1 MSKLP
6 SILVA
11 GLFLLAIWLPT
22 LDILFK
28 LDPSS
33 DLREGRRA
41 AAAPRM
47 PSRLDTWAQ
56 WPRRFERY
64 YDDRVGFRGLMV
76 RGYHLVRTAGLRV
89 SPSGHLALPP
99 DLWSVFGAVKTPR
112 VVLGEDRW
120 LYFSGA
126 NNAILSDYRGVAPFT
141 EDELR
146 AWQTALEHRSR
157 WLADHGIAYLF
168 VVAPEKQS
176 IYPEHMPDAVRRVS
190 ATTRL
195 DQLLDHLAAHSDV
208 PFVDLRPA
216 LRAAKNE
223 GLVYEKTGTHWN
235 GYGAFIA
242 YREILTALQT
252 RYPEL
257 DPTPLE
263 AFEVSNL
270 SRTGIDLARM
280 IGLTHVYREEGDVRL
295 TPRFESQSRR
305 VTEGLHPLDVEFPE
319 HARPFAME
327 NPDARLR
334 AVVFRDSFATALVP
348 FLSEHFARS
357 AFYWPRPRK
366 QQIPLDP
373 ALIETEKPDIFID
386 EWVERSW
393 MQTMPANHADLTRP
407 GSP

>member
-1 MSKLP
+1 MTKLP

-22 LDILFK
+22 LDVLFT
-28 LDPSS
+28 LDPSF

-47 PSRLDTWAQ
+47 PTRLDAWAK

-64 YDDRVGFRGLMV
+64 YDDHLGFRGLMI
-76 RGYHLVRTAGLRV
+76 RGYHLVRTAGLQV
-89 SPSGHLALPP
+89 SPSGHLGLPP
-99 DLWSVFGAVKTPR
+99 DLWSVFGVVEAPR
-112 VVLGEDRW
+112 VLLGKDGW

-141 EDELR
+141 EDDLR
-146 AWQTALEHRSR
+146 AWQTALEQRSR

-168 VVAPEKQS
+168 VVAPDKQS
-176 IYPEHMPDAVRRVS
+176 IYPENMPDAVRRVS

-195 DQLLDHLAAHSDV
+195 DQLLEHLATHSNV

-216 LRAAKNE
+216 LRAAKIE
-223 GLVYEKTGTHWN
+223 GPVYEKTGSHWN

-242 YREILTALQT
+242 YREILTGLQA
-252 RYPEL
+252 RHPEL
-257 DPTPLE
+257 DPTPFE
-263 AFEVSNL
+263 AFEVSNR
-270 SRTGIDLARM
+270 SRAGIDLARM
-280 IGLTHVYREEGDVRL
+280 ISLTRIYREEADVRL
-295 TPRFESQSRR
+295 TPRFESRARR
-305 VTEGLHPLDVEFPE
+305 VTEGLHPQDVEFPK

-327 NPDARLR
+327 NPDAQLR

-348 FLSEHFARS
+348 FLAEDFARI

-373 ALIETEKPDIFID
+373 ALIATEKPDIFID
-386 EWVERSW
+386 EWVERSL
-393 MQTMPANHADLTRP
+393 MQTLPFNHADLKRP
-407 GSP
+407 GHP